1 MSYWLDYLSTH
12 LSHCLLSSFHF
23 RHQRSIVPSLSVSSL
38 AIALLLSGCTKEKPT
53 RTTPGEMQTLPVT
66 EIFAKDTTLHRSYV
80 ADVQAV
86 RNVELRARVQGFLE
100 RIHVDEGQ
108 AVTKGQRL
116 FKINDEEYKAELAKS
131 KANLKSAIAEAKAAE
146 LEVDR
151 LRVLVDKN
159 VIAKS
164 ELDVSLAK
172 LDAMKARI
180 EEARSAES
188 NAAVRLSYTS
198 IRAPFDGIIDRIP
211 LKTGSLINRGT
222 LLTSASDVSSVYVYF
237 NVSEGEYL
245 EYIKSKPMDSTQS
258 NNKVRLM
265 LADGSPY
272 PHEGNIET
280 VEGEFKASTGSIAFR
295 AHFPNPD
302 KILKHRATGR
312 ISLSNRLK
320 GALMVPQK
328 AVFEI
333 QDKNYVF
340 VVDESNQ
347 VHLKNFIPKLRFSYY
362 YIVESGLEEGDKI
375 VYEGIQ
381 NLRDGMQITPEAVTM
396 DSLIAFEPTPKE
408 IDRN

>member
-1 MSYWLDYLSTH
+1 MI
-12 LSHCLLSSFHF
+12 LL
-23 RHQRSIVPSLSVSSL
+23 
-38 AIALLLSGCTKEKPT
+38 AWLLSGCTHEKPT
-53 RTTPGEMQTLPVT
+53 RTLTEEVQALPVT
-66 EIFAKDTTLHRSYV
+66 EVFAKDTTLHRSYV

-100 RIHVDEGQ
+100 KIYVDEGQ
-108 AVTKGQRL
+108 PVTQGQRL
-116 FKINDEEYKAELAKS
+116 FKINDEEYKAELAKA

-258 NNKVRLM
+258 NNRVRLM

-347 VHLKNFIPKLRFSYY
+347 VHLQNFIPKLRFSYY
-362 YIVESGLEEGDKI
+362 YIVESGLKAGDKI

-381 NLRDGMQITPEAVTM
+381 NLRDGMQITPEAVPM
-396 DSLIAFEPTPKE
+396 DSLIALSSQIE
-408 IDRN
+408 IDRNQGKFSRN

>member
-1 MSYWLDYLSTH
+1 MRYLLTCLFTRSFTFSSPYRRLRLLFCRVGVCLGGIPLLVGACTAEGPIQSTT
-12 LSHCLLSSFHF
+12 SEI
-23 RHQRSIVPSLSVSSL
+23 Q
-38 AIALLLSGCTKEKPT
+38 A
-53 RTTPGEMQTLPVT
+53 LPVT
-66 EIFAKDTTLHRSYV
+66 EILLKDTVLHRSYV

-100 RIHVDEGQ
+100 KIYIDEGQ
-108 AVTKGQRL
+108 PVQKGQRL
-116 FKINDEEYKAELAKS
+116 FKINDEEYKAELAKA

-151 LRVLVDKN
+151 LRVLVEKN

-188 NAAVRLSYTS
+188 NAAVQLSYTS

-245 EYIKSKPMDSTQS
+245 EYIKSKPVDSTRQS
-258 NNKVRLM
+258 NNNKVRLM

-280 VEGEFKASTGSIAFR
+280 VEGQFKASTGSIAFR
-295 AHFPNPD
+295 AHFPNPE

-312 ISLSNRLK
+312 ISLSNSLK
-320 GALMVPQK
+320 GALMIPQK

-340 VVDESNQ
+340 VVDDNNQ
-347 VHLKNFIPKLRFSYY
+347 VHMKNFIPKLRFSYY
-362 YIVESGLEEGDKI
+362 YIVESGLQAGDKI

-381 NLRDGMQITPEAVTM
+381 NLRDGMQISPQAVSA
-396 DSLIAFEPTPKE
+396 DSLIALSE
-408 IDRN
+408 IKN

>member
-1 MSYWLDYLSTH
+1 MPYLQNHLSTRSLH
-12 LSHCLLSSFHF
+12 FSYTWCLRRF
-23 RHQRSIVPSLSVSSL
+23 SLIARL
-38 AIALLLSGCTKEKPT
+38 AGVWLGILALLLAGCTKENPT
-53 RTTPGEMQTLPVT
+53 QSVPDEIQTLPVT
-66 EIFAKDTTLHRSYV
+66 EIFSRDTTLHRSYV

-100 RIHVDEGQ
+100 KIYVDEGEQ
-108 AVTKGQRL
+108 VQKGQLL
-116 FKINDEEYKAELAKS
+116 FKINDEEYKAELAKA

-245 EYIKSKPMDSTQS
+245 EYIKSKPTDSTRS

-272 PHEGNIET
+272 PHQGNIET

-312 ISLSNRLK
+312 ISLSNSLK
-320 GALMVPQK
+320 GALMIPQK

-340 VVDESNQ
+340 VVDSSNQ
-347 VHLKNFIPKLRFSYY
+347 VHMKNFIPKLRFSYY
-362 YIVESGLEEGDKI
+362 YIVESGLQEGDKI

-381 NLRDGMQITPEAVTM
+381 NLRDGMQIAPETVSM
-396 DSLIAFEPTPKE
+396 DSLIALSSRIET
-408 IDRN
+408 DRN